1 MSVVIVVANQKGG
14 VGKTTTVMNLG
25 AALNELGRRILL
37 VDLDPQS
44 ALSAGLGVDSYQL
57 NETIYDV
64 LVDSRVT
71 MQSVIRPIRSNL
83 DVVPSNIDLAAAE
96 IELISAIGREYIFK
110 EALAPVRGNY
120 DYILVDS
127 PPSLGLLTVNALTA
141 ADEVIIPLQCEYL
154 ALRGMRSLLETI
166 EKVKAK
172 LNPHLE
178 IRGILGTMFNA
189 RTLHAQE
196 VMEEIRSIFGDKV
209 FDVVVK
215 SSIRFAEAPVAH
227 QSLLE
232 YDPRHEGA
240 MAYRKLAEVIVNGEK
255 KSQPKRQ
262 R

>member
-1 MSVVIVVANQKGG
+1 MAVVIVVANQKGG
-14 VGKTTTVMNLG
+14 VGKTTTTINLG
-25 AALNELGRRILL
+25 SALSELGRHVLL

-44 ALSAGLGVDSYQL
+44 ALSAGLGVDSYEL
-57 NETIYDV
+57 DETIYDV

-71 MQSVIRPIRSNL
+71 IQSIIRPIRPNL
-83 DVVPSNIDLAAAE
+83 DVAPSNIDLAAAE
-96 IELISAIGREYIFK
+96 LELISAIGREYIFK
-110 EALAPVRGNY
+110 EALAPVRKKY

-178 IRGILGTMFNA
+178 IRGILGTMFNS

-196 VMEEIRSIFGDKV
+196 VMDEIRSIFGDKV
-209 FDVVVK
+209 FDVVIK
-215 SSIRFAEAPVAH
+215 SSIRFAEAPVVH

-232 YDPRHEGA
+232 YDTRHEGA

-255 KSQPKRQ
+255 KSQPKR
-262 R
+262 

>member
-14 VGKTTTVMNLG
+14 VGKTTTAINLG
-25 AALNELGRRILL
+25 SALNELGQRVLL

-57 NETIYDV
+57 EETIYDV

-71 MQSVIRPIRSNL
+71 MQSVIRSVRANL

-196 VMEEIRSIFGDKV
+196 VMDEIRSIFGDKV
-209 FDVVVK
+209 FDVVIK
-215 SSIRFAEAPVAH
+215 SSIRFAEAPVVH

-232 YDPRHEGA
+232 YDTRHDGA

-255 KSQPKRQ
+255 TSQPKR
-262 R
+262 

>member
-1 MSVVIVVANQKGG
+1 MSIVIVIANQKGG
-14 VGKTTTVMNLG
+14 VGKTTTAINLG
-25 AALNELGRRILL
+25 SALNELGQRVLL

-57 NETIYDV
+57 DETVYDV

-71 MQSVIRPIRSNL
+71 MQSIIRSVRANL
-83 DVVPSNIDLAAAE
+83 DVAPSNIDLAAAE
-96 IELISAIGREYIFK
+96 VELISAIGREYIFK

-166 EKVKAK
+166 EKVRAK

-178 IRGILGTMFNA
+178 IRGILGTMFNS

-196 VMEEIRSIFGDKV
+196 VMDEIRSIFGDKV
-209 FDVVVK
+209 FDVVIK
-215 SSIRFAEAPVAH
+215 SSIRFAEAPVVH

-232 YDPRHEGA
+232 YEPRHEGA

-255 KSQPKRQ
+255 TSQPKR
-262 R
+262 

>member
-14 VGKTTTVMNLG
+14 VGKTTTAINLG
-25 AALNELGRRILL
+25 SALNELGQRVLL

-57 NETIYDV
+57 AETIYDV

-71 MQSVIRPIRSNL
+71 MQSIIRSVRANL
-83 DVVPSNIDLAAAE
+83 DVAPSNIDLAAAE
-96 IELISAIGREYIFK
+96 VELISAIGREYIFK

-166 EKVKAK
+166 EKVRAK

-178 IRGILGTMFNA
+178 IRGILGTMFNS

-196 VMEEIRSIFGDKV
+196 VIDEIRSIFGDKV
-209 FDVVVK
+209 FDVVIK
-215 SSIRFAEAPVAH
+215 SSIRFAEAPVVH

-232 YDPRHEGA
+232 YEPRHEGA

-255 KSQPKRQ
+255 TSQPKR
-262 R
+262 

>member
-14 VGKTTTVMNLG
+14 VGKTTTAINLG
-25 AALNELGRRILL
+25 AALNELGKRVLL

-57 NETIYDV
+57 DETIYDV

-71 MQSVIRPIRSNL
+71 MPSIIRPIRPNL
-83 DVVPSNIDLAAAE
+83 DVAPSNIDLAAAE
-96 IELISAIGREYIFK
+96 LELISAIGREYIFK
-110 EALAPVRGNY
+110 EALAPIRNKY

-172 LNPHLE
+172 LNPRLE

-196 VMEEIRSIFGDKV
+196 VMDEIRSIFGDKV
-209 FDVVVK
+209 FDVVIK
-215 SSIRFAEAPVAH
+215 SSIRFAEAPVVH
-227 QSLLE
+227 QSL
-232 YDPRHEGA
+232 
-240 MAYRKLAEVIVNGEK
+240 
-255 KSQPKRQ
+255 
-262 R
+262 

>member
-14 VGKTTTVMNLG
+14 VGKTTTAMNLG
-25 AALNELGRRILL
+25 SALNELGQRILL

-57 NETIYDV
+57 DETVYDV

-71 MQSVIRPIRSNL
+71 MQSIIHPIRANL
-83 DVVPSNIDLAAAE
+83 DVAPSNIDLAAAE
-96 IELISAIGREYIFK
+96 LELISAIGREYIFK

-127 PPSLGLLTVNALTA
+127 PPSLGLLTINALTA

-209 FDVVVK
+209 FDVVIK
-215 SSIRFAEAPVAH
+215 SSIRFAEAPVVH

-232 YDPRHEGA
+232 YDSRHEGA

-255 KSQPKRQ
+255 TSQPKR
-262 R
+262 

>member
-1 MSVVIVVANQKGG
+1 MAVVIVVANQKGG
-14 VGKTTTVMNLG
+14 VGKTTTAINLG
-25 AALNELGRRILL
+25 SALNELGTRVLL
-37 VDLDPQS
+37 IDLDPQS

-57 NETIYDV
+57 DETIYDV

-71 MQSVIRPIRSNL
+71 IQSIIRPIRPNL
-83 DVVPSNIDLAAAE
+83 DVAPSNIDLAAAE
-96 IELISAIGREYIFK
+96 LELISAIGREYIFK
-110 EALAPVRGNY
+110 EALAPVRKKY

-178 IRGILGTMFNA
+178 IRGILGTMFNS

-196 VMEEIRSIFGDKV
+196 VMDEIRSIFGDKV
-209 FDVVVK
+209 FDVVIK
-215 SSIRFAEAPVAH
+215 SSIRFAEAPVVH

-255 KSQPKRQ
+255 KSQPKR
-262 R
+262 